1 MFGEMKSL
9 AMSFFKMAHNVKSI
23 SELRL
28 CAKIFSEQF
37 INAVLYDVAIK

>member
-1 MFGEMKSL
+1 MKCQLSGVVYNI
-9 AMSFFKMAHNVKSI
+9 ATNVKSI

-28 CAKIFSEQF
+28 YAKIFSEQF